1 GRIFDR
7 VRSDP
12 KLRDNT
18 IIIVASDNGPEG
30 GLGTTGGLRGSKGM
44 LWEGGI
50 REPFIV
56 WSPSRIAKDKVG
68 STNETTVLAG
78 MDLAPTVLSLAGI
91 KEPAEAKPDGLDMS
105 DAFVGK
111 TAPVRESPIMWVR
124 PPDRPGPHK
133 GWPDLAI
140 REGNWKLLVFRDG
153 SRPELFDLSNDVAE
167 KHNLAKEHPDMVDR
181 LSKEVIA
188 WEKQVTPAS

>member
-1 GRIFDR
+1 MDRQFGRIFDR

-78 MDLAPTVLSLAGI
+78 MDLSPTVLSLAGI
-91 KEPAEAKPDGLDMS
+91 KEPAEAKPDGVDMS
-105 DAFVGK
+105 DAFIGKIGAGAQFADHVGSSS
-111 TAPVRESPIMWVR
+111 RSPGSSQWMA
-124 PPDRPGPHK
+124 RPGNP
-133 GWPDLAI
+133 
-140 REGNWKLLVFRDG
+140 
-153 SRPELFDLSNDVAE
+153 
-167 KHNLAKEHPDMVDR
+167 
-181 LSKEVIA
+181 
-188 WEKQVTPAS
+188 